1 MHRAESGRVPN
12 MKLLLTS
19 GKIYSPGIDGD
30 STPEILS
37 NRVHPSF
44 SVQSFYCGFVTWVY
58 N

>member
-1 MHRAESGRVPN
+1 

-30 STPEILS
+30 STPEVLS
-37 NRVHPSF
+37 NRVHLSF